1 MNENQQDKLRKE
13 FISLGKDLE
22 KLLKASEDFEKKL
35 NRKFEIYKKAAE
47 YAKEHSTDTHS
58 YWLVMRTYI
67 DGFNDCKKMIK
78 KLNDEKMI
86 LQKNKKT
93 C

>member
-1 MNENQQDKLRKE
+1 MNDNQQDELRKA
-13 FISLGKDLE
+13 FISLGKDIE

-35 NRKFEIYKKAAE
+35 NREFMIYEKAAK

-67 DGFNDCKKMIK
+67 DGFYDCIK
-78 KLNDEKMI
+78 RLNDEEMI
-86 LQKNKKT
+86 LQKNKKN

>member
-1 MNENQQDKLRKE
+1 MNDNQQDELRKA

-35 NRKFEIYKKAAE
+35 NREFMIYEKAAK

-67 DGFNDCKKMIK
+67 DGFNDCIK
-78 KLNDEKMI
+78 RLNDEEMI
-86 LQKNKKT
+86 LQKNKKN

>member
-1 MNENQQDKLRKE
+1 MNDNQQDELRKA
-13 FISLGKDLE
+13 FISLGKDIE

-35 NRKFEIYKKAAE
+35 NREFMIYEKAAK

-67 DGFNDCKKMIK
+67 DGFNDCIK
-78 KLNDEKMI
+78 RLNDEEMI
-86 LQKNKKT
+86 LQKNKKN

>member
-1 MNENQQDKLRKE
+1 MNDNQQDELRKA

-35 NRKFEIYKKAAE
+35 NREFMIYEKAAK

-67 DGFNDCKKMIK
+67 DGFYDCIK
-78 KLNDEKMI
+78 RLNDEEMI
-86 LQKNKKT
+86 LQKNKKN